1 MSEQRHIKLV
11 KKSKYKY
18 KLYDAGARKAKNT
31 FGIKCGIH
39 LVIGPAGSGKT
50 TYILN
55 LLQGPYRKKF
65 KYIFWISP
73 TVHSDEKITKL
84 KLPEDQTETSV
95 EAIDDFLEL
104 ANGEYSLMIIDDA
117 QSQFNHGRDD
127 PLTRLVT
134 CSHHV
139 NTAVIIVC
147 HDLGRVPT
155 LIKKNAHIVTLLR
168 DVAHREL
175 HTLLPYTKNAM
186 NIEDLQNIY
195 EKAMERSLPL
205 TLVNDGSILI
215 GFDKY
220 KFVRSDKK

>member
-1 MSEQRHIKLV
+1 MSERHIKLV
-11 KKSKYKY
+11 KRSKFKY
-18 KLYDAGARKAKNT
+18 KLYDAGVRKAKNI
-31 FGIKCGIH
+31 FGIKCAIH
-39 LVIGPAGSGKT
+39 LVIGPASSGKT

-73 TVHSDEKITKL
+73 TVRSDEKITRL
-84 KLPEDQTETSV
+84 RLSDDQIATDV

-104 ANGEYSLMIIDDA
+104 ANGEYSLMIVDDC

-127 PLTRLVT
+127 PLTKLVT
-134 CSHHV
+134 CSYHV

-168 DVAHREL
+168 DVANREL
-175 HTLLPYTKNAM
+175 HTLLPYTKSALS
-186 NIEDLQNIY
+186 IEDLQTIY
-195 EKAMERSLPL
+195 EQAMKQSLPL

-220 KFVRSDKK
+220 KFVRGKK

>member
-1 MSEQRHIKLV
+1 MSERRRIKLV
-11 KKSKYKY
+11 KKSKHKY
-18 KLYDAGARKAKNT
+18 RLYDAGARKSSNI
-31 FGIKCGIH
+31 FGIKCPVH

-55 LLQGPYRKKF
+55 LLQGPYRRKF
-65 KYIFWISP
+65 KNIFWISP
-73 TVHSDEKITKL
+73 TVHSDEKIIKL
-84 KLPEDQTETSV
+84 QLPEEQTATDV
-95 EAIDDFLEL
+95 EAIDDFLEM
-104 ANGEYSLMIIDDA
+104 AAGEYSLMIIDDA

-134 CSHHV
+134 CSYHV

-168 DVAHREL
+168 DVANREL
-175 HTLLPYTKNAM
+175 HTLLPYTKSAL
-186 NIEDLQNIY
+186 NIEDLQAIY
-195 EKAMERSLPL
+195 EQAMKQSLPL
-205 TLVNDGSILI
+205 TLVNDGTVLI

-220 KFVRSDKK
+220 KFINEKK